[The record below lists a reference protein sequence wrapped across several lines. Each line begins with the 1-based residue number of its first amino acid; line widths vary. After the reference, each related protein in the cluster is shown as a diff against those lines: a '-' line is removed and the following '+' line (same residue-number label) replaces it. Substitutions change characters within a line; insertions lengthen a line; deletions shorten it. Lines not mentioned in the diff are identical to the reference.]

1 MPTGSPRPTAGPP
14 LGSRNNPH
22 GRRGKP
28 KAPVQAPPA
37 DVVPSVRPKFESGRE
52 FALWVLNADD
62 HETPMEVKVRAMQ
75 ALVMLEGK
83 APAEPAK
90 KTAPEDEA
98 GGLYAPRK
106 VRGFGVV
113 NGGR

>member
-1 MPTGSPRPTAGPP
+1 MPRGGARPGAG
-14 LGSRNNPH
+14 R
-22 GRRGKP
+22 P
-28 KAPVQAPPA
+28 KGGHKIVAAPVQAPPA
-37 DVVPSVRPKFESGRE
+37 DVAPSVRPKFESGRE
-52 FALWVLNADD
+52 FALWVLNAGD

-83 APAEPAK
+83 APAEAAK